1 MNEEIEKIMSKFGSP
16 EVIERLKDLY
26 KPGTRYYEELKQ
38 RVTYRK
44 LIDSFFE

>member
-1 MNEEIEKIMSKFGSP
+1 MNEEIKKIMDRFGSS
-16 EVIERLKDLY
+16 EVLERLKDLY

-44 LIDSFFE
+44 LIDTFFE